1 MYYVFL
7 NIETTGNIRVPFG
20 QIAHLVSPDMQNT
33 SLSPVF
39 NSRRHGGGE
48 VNLTAINFC
57 SLTDY
62 QKLWHNCS
70 LFIKTSFDPN

>member
-20 QIAHLVSPDMQNT
+20 QIAHLVSPDMQKT

-39 NSRRHGGGE
+39 NSRRHGGGGQSDSYK
-48 VNLTAINFC
+48 F
-57 SLTDY
+57 
-62 QKLWHNCS
+62 
-70 LFIKTSFDPN
+70 LFLDRLPKALAQLFFVY